1 MTDQRLAIVTGAG
14 GGIGE
19 ATARRL
25 AARGFHVI
33 AGIRKQ
39 ADADKLD
46 ASGIETMVL
55 DITKPDDIARVV
67 ERVNTDPH
75 GRPVG
80 VLVNN
85 ASISLSAPAELVPI
99 DAWRENFEVNFFG
112 HVAITTALT
121 PALADARGARLVNMS
136 SMAAILAGPSF
147 GPYAAAKRA
156 LETYSDMLRR
166 ELAPS
171 GIRVIVIQ
179 PSSVKTPGWEQS
191 PSITSKYTTAM
202 TAEQHERY
210 DALIQAGE
218 RTTATWSGNGLDAAT
233 AAKVV
238 VAAVER
244 ARPRP
249 RYQIGN
255 DAKMITALMRV
266 LGDRSMDRLLNR
278 MLGLN

>member
-1 MTDQRLAIVTGAG
+1 MTDQKLAVVTGAG

-25 AARGFHVI
+25 NSRGFHVL
-33 AGIRKQ
+33 AGVRKP
-39 ADADKLD
+39 ADADKLH
-46 ASGIETMVL
+46 ASGIETVIL
-55 DITKPDDIARVV
+55 DITKPDDIAQVV
-67 ERVNTDPH
+67 ERVNTDPQ
-75 GRPVG
+75 GRRLG

-85 ASISLSAPAELVPI
+85 ASISLTAPAELVPI
-99 DAWRENFEVNFFG
+99 EAWRENFEVNFFG

-156 LETYSDMLRR
+156 FETYSDMLRR
-166 ELAPS
+166 ELAS
-171 GIRVIVIQ
+171 SNIKVIVIQ
-179 PSSVKTPGWEQS
+179 PSSVKTPGWEQGS
-191 PSITSKYTTAM
+191 SITSKFTKAM
-202 TAEQHERY
+202 TAGQHDRY
-210 DALIQAGE
+210 DALIEAGE
-218 RTTATWSGNGLDAAT
+218 RTTTKWSSKGLDATT

-238 VAAVER
+238 VDAVEQP
-244 ARPRP
+244 RPRP

-255 DAKMITALMRV
+255 DAKMITGLMRV